1 MTKLHGI
8 NFMTN
13 RNLKF
18 TRLYAI
24 KQRGVVLFLALI
36 ALVVMSLAAVA
47 LIRSVDTNS
56 IIAGNLAF
64 KQSAT
69 TSADAGVE
77 AAIAWLQANNSDAFL
92 GASIPLNGYTA
103 TTSNSE
109 PTTLGANAYWA
120 SLSPSGVCFLPVAG
134 GVCTAAPGAPDA
146 AGNTIGFMIQRMCK
160 AAGDRVGAKC
170 AVVVGN
176 SSSAGN
182 NEDSEEGLK
191 ISTAVYYRILV
202 RVTGPR
208 NTVSYVQTIVSM

>member
-13 RNLKF
+13 QNLKF
-18 TRLYAI
+18 MRLYAM

-77 AAIAWLQANNSDAFL
+77 AAITWLQANNPDGL
-92 GASIPLNGYTA
+92 GVSIPLNGYTA
-103 TTSNSE
+103 TTTNDE

-134 GVCTAAPGAPDA
+134 DVCTDAPGAPDA
-146 AGNTIGFMIQRMCK
+146 SGNTIGFMIQRMCR
-160 AAGDRVGAKC
+160 GTGGSVGAKC

-182 NEDSEEGLK
+182 NEDSEDGLK